1 MKFRRSKPVNYQPT
15 HQEPPVGWHE
25 GRLSS
30 IQILRR
36 HGRHVGERYYPSG
49 WDLVDT
55 QSKQVI
61 AEFND
66 ETAPPAFRPKIGQPA
81 SLQPQ
86 DGNELGE
93 MFKQIYQICYDT
105 TIEAMKL
112 MGRAMPEHAD
122 SNDGEPIAQ
131 IVIGAY
137 SRLPETIKMTKR
149 EAYNATQ
156 PF

>member
-1 MKFRRSKPVNYQPT
+1 MWRRKQPVPHTNQP
-15 HQEPPVGWHE
+15 PAGWHE
-25 GRLSS
+25 GIIQS
-30 IQILRR
+30 ITITKRNAKKI
-36 HGRHVGERYYPSG
+36 GNRYHPSG
-49 WDLVDT
+49 WDLIDSQT
-55 QSKQVI
+55 GQVI

-66 ETAPPAFRPKIGQPA
+66 ETAPPPEDGFPLAGHCNIVAP
-81 SLQPQ
+81 

-93 MFKQIYQICYDT
+93 MFKEIYRLTYAT
-105 TIEAMKL
+105 TLEAMRL
-112 MGRAMPEHAD
+112 MARALPEHKD

-137 SRLPETIKMTKR
+137 NRLPETIKMTNR